1 MFHTKFMIFT
11 GGIFYFFHFVNSRKY
26 NIQGIERLMFISMY
40 ISLGV
45 QLYHNFG
52 YMWNVVWNYKHCLK
66 CAVLWPTLKLTCITR
81 LRPKPQYMDK
91 HHLQSTISLCITS
104 CYSHLSM
111 IFTNI
116 MEMALL

>member
-11 GGIFYFFHFVNSRKY
+11 GGKFYFFHFVNSRKY

-66 CAVLWPTLKLTCITR
+66 CAVLWPTYTLKLTCITR
-81 LRPKPQYMDK
+81 LQPN
-91 HHLQSTISLCITS
+91 TWINITYKVPFH
-104 CYSHLSM
+104 C
-111 IFTNI
+111 
-116 MEMALL
+116 A

>member
-11 GGIFYFFHFVNSRKY
+11 GGIFYFFHFINSRKY
-26 NIQGIERLMFISMY
+26 NIQGIERLMFIFMY

-66 CAVLWPTLKLTCITR
+66 CAVRSLAHSEVNMHHETPT
-81 LRPKPQYMDK
+81 QYMDK